1 MKLKKTTFQDIPNLS
16 KLCKE
21 AYSHY
26 FGDHWT
32 SNGLDLYLENQF
44 SHSRLKNDLSE
55 TNLAYYFVMMDE
67 VLTGFLKVK
76 FNVSNDWFS
85 ESSCE
90 LEKIYILPHYKN
102 QGLGAFAI
110 QGLKQKAQALQQT
123 ILYLHVLDSNQEAI
137 KFYEKLGFQSQGTH
151 RLNVP
156 HFKEELRGMQ
166 RLYIKL

>member
-26 FGDHWT
+26 FGEHWT

-44 SHSRLKNDLSE
+44 SHLRLKNDLTQ
-55 TNLAYYFVMMDE
+55 TNLAYYFIMTEDTP
-67 VLTGFLKVK
+67 TGFLKVQ
-76 FNVSNDWFS
+76 FNVANDWFA

-90 LEKIYILPHYKN
+90 LEKIYILPRYKN

-110 QGLKQKAQALQQT
+110 QHLKQKAQALQQEV
-123 ILYLHVLDSNQEAI
+123 LFLHVLDTNQGAI
-137 KFYEKLGFQSQGTH
+137 KFYEKLGFQSHGQH
-151 RLNVP
+151 RLTVP
-156 HFKEELRGMQ
+156 HFKDELRGMN